1 MGYYVPIL
9 YPSSNP
15 MTDNPISKKPAN
27 KLRLNRRA
35 IREGLDQLPI
45 ERILTGSG
53 KKRSLTTKQR
63 DFAREVALGEPK
75 AKAYRKV
82 YKSKGNTNTVGSEAS
97 KLASV
102 PKVAQEIEAFRLAFE
117 AQEYL
122 SNDKLKA
129 LVLHQLTLHALSE
142 DIPPATRVRSLEL
155 LGKSNGVNLFTET
168 KETTIIHKSSDA
180 KASLMDKLREAM
192 RRNSIEVDYSDAKS
206 LLDEIKPPT
215 PSENPDT
222 QTHAPA
228 TPQNQP
234 DGVSQTMH
242 TIPLTQSLKIDDS
255 QLIDSEEKNKM
266 ETFTDDIPHMKFEAQ
281 VVDLSTETP
290 PVTVLNEKPKKNI

>member
-1 MGYYVPIL
+1 MF
-9 YPSSNP
+9 PSYTLVRT
-15 MTDNPISKKPAN
+15 MTDSPIPKKPAN

-53 KKRSLTTKQR
+53 KKRALTTKQR
-63 DFAREVALGEPK
+63 EFAREIALGNTQAE
-75 AKAYRKV
+75 AYRKA
-82 YKSKGNTNTVGSEAS
+82 YKSKGKPKTVGNHAS
-97 KLASV
+97 TLAKRDDIQMEV
-102 PKVAQEIEAFRLAFE
+102 EAFRLAFE

-215 PSENPDT
+215 LRENPDSE
-222 QTHAPA
+222 THAPA
-228 TPQNQP
+228 TPQNEP

-242 TIPLTQSLKIDDS
+242 TIPHTQSPKIDDS
-255 QLIDSEEKNKM
+255 QVIDSPEEKK
-266 ETFTDDIPHMKFEAQ
+266 
-281 VVDLSTETP
+281 V
-290 PVTVLNEKPKKNI
+290 

>member
-1 MGYYVPIL
+1 MF
-9 YPSSNP
+9 PSYTLAKP
-15 MTDNPISKKPAN
+15 MTDPAIPKKPAN
-27 KLRLNRRA
+27 HLKLNKRA
-35 IREGLDQLPI
+35 IRESLDQLPI

-63 DFAREVALGEPK
+63 EFAREVALGSTK
-75 AKAYRKV
+75 ADAYRKV
-82 YKSKGNTNTVGSEAS
+82 YNTKAKPKQVGTDAS
-97 KLASV
+97 KLASK
-102 PKVAQEIEAFRLAFE
+102 PRISAEIEAFRLAFE

-215 PSENPDT
+215 LRENPDSE
-222 QTHAPA
+222 THAPA
-228 TPQNQP
+228 TPQNEP

-242 TIPLTQSLKIDDS
+242 TIPHTQSPEIDAS
-255 QLIDSEEKNKM
+255 QVIDSPEEKK
-266 ETFTDDIPHMKFEAQ
+266 
-281 VVDLSTETP
+281 V
-290 PVTVLNEKPKKNI
+290 

>member
-1 MGYYVPIL
+1 MF
-9 YPSSNP
+9 PSYTLAKP
-15 MTDNPISKKPAN
+15 MTDSPIPKKPAN
-27 KLRLNRRA
+27 HLKLNKRA
-35 IREGLDQLPI
+35 IRESLDQLPI
-45 ERILTGSG
+45 ERILIGSG

-63 DFAREVALGEPK
+63 EFAREVALGEPK

-97 KLASV
+97 KLASI
-102 PKVAQEIEAFRLAFE
+102 PKVSQEIEAFRLAFE

-122 SNDKLKA
+122 SNEKLKA

-206 LLDEIKPPT
+206 LLDEIKPPAL
-215 PSENPDT
+215 SENPDME
-222 QTHAPA
+222 THYTP
-228 TPQNQP
+228 TPQNEP

-242 TIPLTQSLKIDDS
+242 TIPLTQSPKIDDS
-255 QLIDSEEKNKM
+255 QVIDSPEEKK
-266 ETFTDDIPHMKFEAQ
+266 
-281 VVDLSTETP
+281 V
-290 PVTVLNEKPKKNI
+290 